1 MIWKLQVNID
11 NALKLKLVKNENMAR
26 KEHVLL
32 KTSRNEECFLILT
45 FREVARFGFQD
56 FQRWKTCPQSIIVI
70 ACSNR
75 AENKTI
81 SLSNS
86 SNKSAQHYEALA
98 TSNDPSSLR
107 CKRLTIWQMGLD
119 INFPKKYCYDNDNS
133 RFLAT
138 SLRNSCGSQLLRYD
152 FSRRSLIFCCSHLCA
167 SCREEL

>member
-1 MIWKLQVNID
+1 MFPNPDVEGGFHNPGIEGGCEIWFPRFP
-11 NALKLKLVKNENMAR
+11 ALENLSLVHQCHCM
-26 KEHVLL
+26 
-32 KTSRNEECFLILT
+32 
-45 FREVARFGFQD
+45 FQSSCD
-56 FQRWKTCPQSIIVI
+56 
-70 ACSNR
+70 
-75 AENKTI
+75 KTI

-152 FSRRSLIFCCSHLCA
+152 FSRRSLIFCYSHLCA